1 MVQPNFIHQKALK
14 LAQYSHFY
22 TPLMNLHH
30 AGPGAKDLKLAQYLC
45 FTDAQTFMFNV
56 QISPLYIPDSAYR

>member
-1 MVQPNFIHQKALK
+1 
-14 LAQYSHFY
+14 
-22 TPLMNLHH
+22 MNLHH
-30 AGPGAKDLKLAQYLC
+30 AGQGAKDLKLAQYVR